1 MRRAILVVLSLV
13 LFAGVAYASV
23 NKWAIR
29 HDTMQLYDASRHRPV
44 TVNLAVRRDIEM
56 RANAGMMTMPVAIIN
71 HGYTVRSSEYSF
83 IANVLATRG
92 YLVASIQHDLPTDAP
107 LSQTGSLY
115 VGRMPMYERGMANIL
130 FAIQELKK
138 VEPHADYGKL
148 TLLGHSNGGDISM
161 FFAGRHPDMV
171 TRVVTLDNLRV
182 PFLMNG
188 RQQILSLRSKDWK
201 PDAGVVPSDKLC
213 DEAGIEV
220 VQTDAQ
226 HTEMSDRGPA
236 NVKQKIVGA
245 LEKFLNKTDNAPAVV
260 RLKPDHDR
268 PGIMYSTVT
277 P

>member
-1 MRRAILVVLSLV
+1 MRRAILVALSLV

-29 HDTMQLYDASRHRPV
+29 HDTLELYDASRQRPV

-107 LSQTGSLY
+107 LSQTGPLY

-130 FAIQELKK
+130 FAIGELKK
-138 VEPHADYGKL
+138 VEPQADYGKL

-182 PFLMNG
+182 PFLMSG
-188 RQQILSLRSKDWK
+188 RQKILSFRSNDWK
-201 PDAGVVPSDKLC
+201 PDPGVVPGDALC
-213 DEAGIEV
+213 KENDIEV

-226 HTEMSDRGPA
+226 HTQMSDRGPA
-236 NVKQKIVGA
+236 SVKQKIAGA
-245 LEKFLNKTDNAPAVV
+245 LERFLNKTDNAPAVV
-260 RLKPDHDR
+260 RLKPGR
-268 PGIMYSTVT
+268 PDAMYSTVT

>member
-1 MRRAILVVLSLV
+1 MRRAILVALSLV

-23 NKWAIR
+23 NQWAIR
-29 HDTMQLYDASRHRPV
+29 HDTLELYDASRQRPV

-107 LSQTGSLY
+107 LSQTGPLY

-130 FAIQELKK
+130 FAIGELKK
-138 VEPHADYGKL
+138 VEPQADYGKL

-161 FFAGRHPDMV
+161 FFAGRHPEMV

-182 PFLMNG
+182 PFLMSG
-188 RQQILSLRSKDWK
+188 RQKILSFRSNDWK
-201 PDAGVVPSDKLC
+201 PDPGVVPGDELC
-213 DEAGIEV
+213 KENDIEV

-226 HTEMSDRGPA
+226 HTQMSDRGPA
-236 NVKQKIVGA
+236 SVKQKIAGA
-245 LEKFLNKTDNAPAVV
+245 LEKFLSKTDNAPAVV
-260 RLKPDHDR
+260 RLKPDR
-268 PGIMYSTVT
+268 PDVMYSTVT